1 MAHQSGLVRFL
12 PTATI
17 LIFFVL
23 LPAIILYS
31 SRTLRGGAELFPIA
45 MSVLMLAFMF
55 CRTALRSMGGKSWTC
70 AAKDAAISG
79 TKLAC
84 CAAILFLFIPLA
96 EHAGF
101 YIASFVFILIGY
113 IAFSS
118 RLSVRDAA
126 YALVTASVFTIG
138 THKIFYGILHILT
151 PAGSLW

>member
-45 MSVLMLAFMF
+45 MSVLMLAFML
-55 CRTALRSMGGKSWTC
+55 CRTVRRSMGKQSRAGI
-70 AAKDAAISG
+70 AEGAAISG

-84 CAAILFLFIPLA
+84 CAVILSLFIPLA
-96 EHAGF
+96 GHVGF
-101 YIASFVFILIGY
+101 YAASFVFILIGY

-126 YALVTASVFTIG
+126 YAFVTASVFTMG
-138 THKIFYGILHILT
+138 THKIFYDILHILT
-151 PAGSLW
+151 PTGSLW